1 MVLSCCTYWVFV
13 RPQFHS
19 ESERKMLKTS
29 DKVSITIATRPS
41 DFEFEKWYEVIRTV
55 AVAQPLSLLRCIPDS
70 SVCGI
75 RCRLYSRSCGCFV
88 ISDLPGPA
96 NQLGSVVEGHST
108 VAQTNKEKILTF
120 LPRDGTGYM
129 ASWFVCTCET
139 FEGWASCLKWQELK
153 WQECDIFFPTNRTGE
168 STNNYDSHRH

>member
-1 MVLSCCTYWVFV
+1 MVPSCCTYWVFL

-19 ESERKMLKTS
+19 ESEHKMLKTS

-41 DFEFEKWYEVIRTV
+41 DFEFEKWYEVIYTV
-55 AVAQPLSLLRCIPDS
+55 AVAQPLSSKHVTCPSFRKHCLLRCIPD

-96 NQLGSVVEGHST
+96 NQLGLVMEGHST
-108 VAQTNKEKILTF
+108 VWIRIPIGQTS
-120 LPRDGTGYM
+120 G
-129 ASWFVCTCET
+129 VCKPYTT
-139 FEGWASCLKWQELK
+139 L
-153 WQECDIFFPTNRTGE
+153 R
-168 STNNYDSHRH
+168 